1 MKKLISL
8 CLVLSFVF
16 CLLISCQP
24 TGNESSESGQNS
36 TPVSSAPLDI
46 TAEEMAQAVMATVTM
61 PEMVAGSQRVISSYY
76 DFAVVTECED
86 YACYLTSSG
95 ATADEVGIFVFKSE
109 NDAKEAVKKMEK
121 RRDDQ
126 ITSFTGYVD
135 TEVPRLQNAKI
146 GTVGRVAYYIVTS
159 DPTAGVTALEGKLK

>member
-24 TGNESSESGQNS
+24 AGNERSESGQSS
-36 TPVSSAPLDI
+36 TPVSVAPLGV

-61 PEMVAGSQRVISSYY
+61 PEMVSGSQRVISSYY
-76 DFAVVTECED
+76 DFAVVTDCED
-86 YACYLTSSG
+86 FVCYLTSSG

-109 NDAKEAVKKMEK
+109 AEAKEAVKKMEK